1 MIYILNM
8 NPLSI
13 SIKEKDNIVVANN
26 YDDEIKEI
34 NEEIEKIS
42 LEENAFSDYDSAYA
56 QILDYK
62 TNYLKKDL
70 IKIAEY
76 YEISIRKKTKDKL
89 IEDILSFE
97 NNPENC
103 VMVERRQTLWF
114 YLNEL
119 MEDNYL
125 RKYIIFD

>member
-42 LEENAFSDYDSAYA
+42 LEENDFSDYDSAYA

>member
-1 MIYILNM
+1 MHITEVKKHM
-8 NPLSI
+8 
-13 SIKEKDNIVVANN
+13 KRRN
-26 YDDEIKEI
+26 YDKDIEEI
-34 NEEIEKIS
+34 NNEIEKIN
-42 LEENAFSDYDSAYA
+42 LEENDFSDYDSAYA
-56 QILDYK
+56 QTLDYK

-76 YEISIRKKTKDKL
+76 YDIDIRKKTKNIL

-103 VMVERRQTLWF
+103 IIVERRQTMWF

-119 MEDNYL
+119 MDDNYL

>member
-1 MIYILNM
+1 M

-13 SIKEKDNIVVANN
+13 SIKEKNNIIIDNN
-26 YDDEIKEI
+26 YEKEIKEI

-42 LEENAFSDYDSAYA
+42 LEENNFSDYDSAYA

-76 YEISIRKKTKDKL
+76 YEISVRKKTKDKL

-103 VMVERRQTLWF
+103 IMVERRQTLWF

>member
-1 MIYILNM
+1 M
-8 NPLSI
+8 NTLQ
-13 SIKEKDNIVVANN
+13 IKIVETKKHMKRRSYDKDI
-26 YDDEIKEI
+26 EEI
-34 NEEIEKIS
+34 NSEIEKIS
-42 LEENAFSDYDSAYA
+42 LENNNFSDYDSAYA

-76 YEISIRKKTKDKL
+76 YDIDIRKKTKNIL

-103 VMVERRQTLWF
+103 ILVERRQTMWF

>member
-1 MIYILNM
+1 M

-13 SIKEKDNIVVANN
+13 SIKEKNTTIIDNN
-26 YDDEIKEI
+26 YEKEIKEI

-42 LEENAFSDYDSAYA
+42 LEENNFSDYDSAYA

-76 YEISIRKKTKDKL
+76 YEISVRKKTKDKL

-103 VMVERRQTLWF
+103 IMVERRQTLWF

>member
-1 MIYILNM
+1 M
-8 NPLSI
+8 NPLNI
-13 SIKEKDNIVVANN
+13 EITEIKKHMKRRN
-26 YDDEIKEI
+26 YDQDIEEI
-34 NEEIEKIS
+34 NNEIEKIK
-42 LEENAFSDYDSAYA
+42 LEENDFSDYDSAYA

-62 TNYLKKDL
+62 TNYLKKNL
-70 IKIAEY
+70 KKIAEY
-76 YEISIRKKTKDKL
+76 YNINTRKKNKDTL

-97 NNPENC
+97 NNSENC
-103 VMVERRQTLWF
+103 IIVERRQTLWF

>member
-1 MIYILNM
+1 M

-13 SIKEKDNIVVANN
+13 SIKEKNNIVVTNN

-42 LEENAFSDYDSAYA
+42 LEENDFSDYDSAYA

-103 VMVERRQTLWF
+103 VIVERRQTLWF

>member
-1 MIYILNM
+1 M
-8 NPLSI
+8 NTLQ
-13 SIKEKDNIVVANN
+13 IKIVETKKHMKRRSYDKDI
-26 YDDEIKEI
+26 EEI
-34 NEEIEKIS
+34 NNEIEKIS
-42 LEENAFSDYDSAYA
+42 LDNNDFSDYDSAYA

-76 YEISIRKKTKDKL
+76 YNIYVKKKTKDIL

-103 VMVERRQTLWF
+103 VIVERRQTLWF

>member
-1 MIYILNM
+1 M

-13 SIKEKDNIVVANN
+13 SIKEKKNIVVENN

-42 LEENAFSDYDSAYA
+42 LEENDFSDYDSAYA

-103 VMVERRQTLWF
+103 VIVERRQTLWF

>member
-1 MIYILNM
+1 MNM
-8 NPLSI
+8 LQIQITETKKYMKSR
-13 SIKEKDNIVVANN
+13 N
-26 YDDEIKEI
+26 YDKDIEEINNEIKKI
-34 NEEIEKIS
+34 N
-42 LEENAFSDYDSAYA
+42 LENNNCSDYDSAYA

-62 TNYLKKDL
+62 TNFLKKDL

-76 YEISIRKKTKDKL
+76 YDISIRKKTKDIL
-89 IEDILSFE
+89 IEDILAFE

-103 VMVERRQTLWF
+103 IVIERRQTLWF

-119 MEDNYL
+119 MDDNHL

>member
-1 MIYILNM
+1 M
-8 NPLSI
+8 NPL
-13 SIKEKDNIVVANN
+13 NIQITEVKKHMKRRN
-26 YDDEIKEI
+26 YDKDIEEI
-34 NEEIEKIS
+34 NIEIEKIK
-42 LEENAFSDYDSAYA
+42 LKNNNFSDYDSAYA

-76 YEISIRKKTKDKL
+76 YDISVRKKTKDIL
-89 IEDILSFE
+89 VEEILSFE
-97 NNPENC
+97 NNQENC
-103 VMVERRQTLWF
+103 IIIERRQTLWF

>member
-1 MIYILNM
+1 M

-42 LEENAFSDYDSAYA
+42 LEENDFSDYDSAYA

-76 YEISIRKKTKDKL
+76 YEITIRKKTKDKL

>member
-1 MIYILNM
+1 M

-13 SIKEKDNIVVANN
+13 CIKEKKNIIVDNN
-26 YDDEIKEI
+26 YEEDIKEI

-42 LEENAFSDYDSAYA
+42 MEENNFSDYDSAYA

-103 VMVERRQTLWF
+103 VIVERRQTLWF

>member
-1 MIYILNM
+1 M
-8 NPLSI
+8 NPL
-13 SIKEKDNIVVANN
+13 NIQITEVKKHMKRRN
-26 YDDEIKEI
+26 YDKDIEEI
-34 NEEIEKIS
+34 NIEIEKIK
-42 LEENAFSDYDSAYA
+42 LKNNNFSDYDSAYA

-76 YEISIRKKTKDKL
+76 YDISVRKKTKDIL
-89 IEDILSFE
+89 VEEILSFE

-103 VMVERRQTLWF
+103 IIIERRQTLWF

>member
-1 MIYILNM
+1 M

-34 NEEIEKIS
+34 NEEIEIIS
-42 LEENAFSDYDSAYA
+42 LEENDFSDYDSAYA

-125 RKYIIFD
+125 RK

>member
-13 SIKEKDNIVVANN
+13 SIKEKNNIVVTNN

-42 LEENAFSDYDSAYA
+42 LEENDFSDYDSAYA

>member
-1 MIYILNM
+1 M
-8 NPLSI
+8 NPLNMHI
-13 SIKEKDNIVVANN
+13 TEVKKHMKRRN
-26 YDDEIKEI
+26 YDKDIEEI
-34 NEEIEKIS
+34 NNEIEKIN
-42 LEENAFSDYDSAYA
+42 LEENDFSDYDSAYA
-56 QILDYK
+56 QTLDYK

-76 YEISIRKKTKDKL
+76 YDIDIRKKTKNIL

-103 VMVERRQTLWF
+103 IIVERRQTMWF

-119 MEDNYL
+119 MDDNYL

>member
-1 MIYILNM
+1 M

-13 SIKEKDNIVVANN
+13 SIKEKKNIIIDNN
-26 YDDEIKEI
+26 YEDDIKKI

-42 LEENAFSDYDSAYA
+42 LEENNFSDYDSAYA

-76 YEISIRKKTKDKL
+76 YEISVRKKTKDKL

-103 VMVERRQTLWF
+103 IILERRQTLWF

>member
-1 MIYILNM
+1 M

-42 LEENAFSDYDSAYA
+42 LEENDFSDYDSAYA

>member
-1 MIYILNM
+1 MGNM

-13 SIKEKDNIVVANN
+13 SIKEKDNIVVADN

-42 LEENAFSDYDSAYA
+42 LEENDFSDYDSAYA

>member
-1 MIYILNM
+1 MNM
-8 NPLSI
+8 LQIQITETKKYMKSR
-13 SIKEKDNIVVANN
+13 N
-26 YDDEIKEI
+26 YDKDIEEINNEIKKI
-34 NEEIEKIS
+34 N
-42 LEENAFSDYDSAYA
+42 LENNNCSDYDSVYA

-62 TNYLKKDL
+62 TNFLKKDL

-76 YEISIRKKTKDKL
+76 YDISIRKKTKDIL
-89 IEDILSFE
+89 IEDILAFE

-103 VMVERRQTLWF
+103 IVIERRQTLWF

-119 MEDNYL
+119 MDDNHL

>member
-1 MIYILNM
+1 MLQIQITETKKYM
-8 NPLSI
+8 KSR
-13 SIKEKDNIVVANN
+13 N
-26 YDDEIKEI
+26 YDKDIEEINNEIKKI
-34 NEEIEKIS
+34 N
-42 LEENAFSDYDSAYA
+42 LENNNCSDYDSVYA

-62 TNYLKKDL
+62 TNFLKKDL

-76 YEISIRKKTKDKL
+76 YDISIRKKTKDIL
-89 IEDILSFE
+89 IEDILAFE

-103 VMVERRQTLWF
+103 IVIERRQTLWF

-119 MEDNYL
+119 MDDNHL

>member
-13 SIKEKDNIVVANN
+13 SIKEKKNIVVENN

-42 LEENAFSDYDSAYA
+42 LEENDFSDYDSAYA

-103 VMVERRQTLWF
+103 VIVERRQTLWF

>member
-1 MIYILNM
+1 M
-8 NPLSI
+8 NPL
-13 SIKEKDNIVVANN
+13 NIQITEVKKHMKRRN
-26 YDDEIKEI
+26 YDKDIEEI
-34 NEEIEKIS
+34 NIEIEKIK
-42 LEENAFSDYDSAYA
+42 LKNNNFSDYESAYA

-76 YEISIRKKTKDKL
+76 YDISVRKKTKDIL
-89 IEDILSFE
+89 VEEILSFE

-103 VMVERRQTLWF
+103 IIIERRQTLWF

>member
-1 MIYILNM
+1 M
-8 NPLSI
+8 NTLQ
-13 SIKEKDNIVVANN
+13 IKIVETKKHMKRRN
-26 YDDEIKEI
+26 YDKDIEEI
-34 NEEIEKIS
+34 NNEIEKIS
-42 LEENAFSDYDSAYA
+42 LDDNDFSDYDSAYA

-76 YEISIRKKTKDKL
+76 YDISVKKKTKDIL

>member
-1 MIYILNM
+1 M

-13 SIKEKDNIVVANN
+13 SIKEKNTTIIDNN
-26 YDDEIKEI
+26 YEKEIKEI

-42 LEENAFSDYDSAYA
+42 LEENNFSDYDSAYA

-76 YEISIRKKTKDKL
+76 YEISVRKKTKDKL

>member
-1 MIYILNM
+1 MNTLNM
-8 NPLSI
+8 HI
-13 SIKEKDNIVVANN
+13 TEVKKHMKRRN
-26 YDDEIKEI
+26 YDKDIEEI
-34 NEEIEKIS
+34 NNEIEKIK
-42 LEENAFSDYDSAYA
+42 LEDCDFSDYDSAYA

-62 TNYLKKDL
+62 TNYLKNDL

-76 YEISIRKKTKDKL
+76 YDIDIRKKTKHIL

-103 VMVERRQTLWF
+103 IIVERRQTMWF

-119 MEDNYL
+119 MDDNYL

>member
-42 LEENAFSDYDSAYA
+42 LEENDFSDYDSAYA

-76 YEISIRKKTKDKL
+76 YEITIRKKTKDKL

>member
-1 MIYILNM
+1 MRITEVKKHM
-8 NPLSI
+8 
-13 SIKEKDNIVVANN
+13 KRRN
-26 YDDEIKEI
+26 YDKDIEEI
-34 NEEIEKIS
+34 NNEIEKIK
-42 LEENAFSDYDSAYA
+42 LEDNDFSDYDSAYA

-76 YEISIRKKTKDKL
+76 YDIDIRKKTKNIL

-103 VMVERRQTLWF
+103 ILVERRQTMWF

-119 MEDNYL
+119 MDDNYL

>member
-1 MIYILNM
+1 M
-8 NPLSI
+8 NTLQ
-13 SIKEKDNIVVANN
+13 IKIVETKKHMKRRSYDKDI
-26 YDDEIKEI
+26 EEI
-34 NEEIEKIS
+34 NNEIEKIS
-42 LEENAFSDYDSAYA
+42 LDNNDFSDYDSAYA

-76 YEISIRKKTKDKL
+76 YDIGVKKKTKDIL

-103 VMVERRQTLWF
+103 VIVERRQTLWF

>member
-1 MIYILNM
+1 M

-13 SIKEKDNIVVANN
+13 SIKEKNNIIIDNN
-26 YDDEIKEI
+26 YEKEIKEI

-42 LEENAFSDYDSAYA
+42 LEENNFSDYDSAYA

-76 YEISIRKKTKDKL
+76 YEISVRKKTKDKL

-103 VMVERRQTLWF
+103 VVVERRQTLWF